1 MKLLINEQF
10 WRKLFI
16 ILNSLLLVFSIVL
29 IALGSDTIYNLRK
42 YNTILHVPPPEI
54 IPTVIFTGCLGTI
67 ACLLG
72 FTGLFKPKH
81 SSFLLYII
89 ALTVTTVI
97 EMSSAIASTITT
109 DQFEINARISLMES
123 IKSFNVNVNYME
135 EFNRLQQHFECC
147 GALSYLDYSRQGC
160 VQAIIEYIHPYI
172 VTIITFCLI
181 FGFIKIVY
189 LLLSMLM
196 FRKSIKGKDPY
207 TLECCTKRKAP
218 QEVVVSPQYSTE
230 NGNFQIN
237 TSIII
242 TTTSTTN
249 STMIIANV
257 CNGDDEL
264 VFTSAIRSYL
274 RR

>member
-147 GALSYLDYSRQGC
+147 GALSYLDYSRQVSDLPSTCKVKTLVYAQGC

-230 NGNFQIN
+230 NGNVNI
-237 TSIII
+237 
-242 TTTSTTN
+242 
-249 STMIIANV
+249 
-257 CNGDDEL
+257 L
-264 VFTSAIRSYL
+264 
-274 RR
+274 